1 MFSNSLIKTVLPF
14 LLLLGLGSAQAESL
28 DYYKAFFD
36 REEEI
41 THDPEFPEFEYVN
54 PKNDIYQMKK
64 TGTSTG
70 VGLAINLS
78 LKESGNYAFWLLK
91 IDHRW
96 RGNSR
101 EIRFGKCKAYNGK
114 WEYKEGKLF
123 LGNDVVLEA
132 AYVDGYNMM
141 KATFVDA
148 KRPAGTEDIEVFLN
162 DGAIDTLLGL
172 QPNADDGYRCG
183 GFSLPFWLP
192 IPGERPW

>member
-1 MFSNSLIKTVLPF
+1 MFNNNLTKSFI
-14 LLLLGLGSAQAESL
+14 LLLILCVSSAVKAESL
-28 DYYKAFFD
+28 AYFKAFFD

-41 THDPEFPEFEYVN
+41 THDPEYPEYEYVN

-64 TGTSTG
+64 TGANTG
-70 VGLAINLS
+70 IGLAINLS
-78 LKESGNYAFWLLK
+78 LSESGKYAFWLLK

-96 RGNSR
+96 KNNSR

-114 WEYKEGKLF
+114 WHYKEGKLF

-132 AYVDGYNMM
+132 AYVDGLNMM
-141 KATFVDA
+141 KATFLDA
-148 KRPAGTEDIEVFLN
+148 KRPQGTEGLDIFLN
-162 DGAIDTLLGL
+162 DGSIDTLLGL